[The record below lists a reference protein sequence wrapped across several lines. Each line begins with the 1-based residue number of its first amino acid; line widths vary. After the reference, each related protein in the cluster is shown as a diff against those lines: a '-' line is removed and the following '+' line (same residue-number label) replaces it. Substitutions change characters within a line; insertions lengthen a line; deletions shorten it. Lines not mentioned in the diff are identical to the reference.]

1 MDGGE
6 FAKGMAPS
14 RRGFLAGAAGAALL
28 PWAGSGARAGAF
40 GPVGPIGPTPDLGE
54 AAWRDLARDLS
65 GPVVRRAD
73 FDSAKFNVLFNRRYD
88 NIRPAGIAFCQSA
101 EDVSKA
107 IKWIV
112 KHNVRFVGRSGG
124 HSYAGY
130 STTDGLVLDLSAMN
144 GGSFDRATGIA
155 TVQAGSRNGQ
165 VYALLQAANVAITHG
180 RCPTVGVAGFLLGGG
195 IGFNMR
201 AHRVAVDQIQS
212 IEMVDAK
219 GDTRILTALRDPDL
233 FWANLGGGGGNFG
246 IATKFALRTFPVTT
260 MTAFHLIWSG
270 APAELQR
277 KFSALMPSMT
287 AAPDGFGSRIALQVK
302 RVAGRNTIV
311 IDLVGQ
317 YAGTRAQAEAI
328 LAPAGRPNALDDWRN
343 NVPYWEAQHFLEDTD
358 QYGYFQER
366 SAFLTRAL
374 PDEAIARAIEFL
386 LAWPGTGRISDPQ
399 NQAGADL
406 RFFQTGGQM
415 NRVAA
420 DATAFVHRDSVWLMD
435 SGLNWTATDTRE
447 TIDENL
453 AWQNRFHEAML
464 PYSNRQ
470 AYQNFVD
477 PSLTDF
483 ARAYYGTNLPRLSR
497 IKRQVDPGN
506 LFQFAQSIPP
516 A

>member
-1 MDGGE
+1 MDGGGHTGG
-6 FAKGMAPS
+6 FAPS

-28 PWAGSGARAGAF
+28 PWTARDARAGAF
-40 GPVGPIGPTPDLGE
+40 GPIGPVGPTPDPGE
-54 AAWRDLARDLS
+54 AAWRDLARELS
-65 GPVVRRAD
+65 GPVVRRTD
-73 FDSAKFNVLFNRRYD
+73 FDPAKFNWIFNRRYAD
-88 NIRPAGIAFCQSA
+88 VRPNAIAFCRSVD
-101 EDVSKA
+101 DVRAA

-130 STTDGLVLDLSAMN
+130 STTDGLVLDIGAMN
-144 GGSFDRATGIA
+144 AGAFDRATGIA

-165 VYALLQAANVAITHG
+165 VYALLEAANMSITHG

-201 AHRVAVDQIQS
+201 ARGVAVDQIQS

-219 GDTRILTALRDPDL
+219 GEIRVLTALRDPDL
-233 FWANLGGGGGNFG
+233 FWANRGGGGGNFG
-246 IATKFALRTFPVTT
+246 VATKFALRSFPVTT
-260 MTAFHLIWSG
+260 MTAFKMVWEGDYREVQLKL
-270 APAELQR
+270 AAV
-277 KFSALMPSMT
+277 MPSMT

-302 RVAGRNTIV
+302 REGGRNVIR

-317 YAGTRAQAEAI
+317 YTGTKAEVERI
-328 LAPAGRPNALDDWRN
+328 LAPAGPPNSEKW
-343 NVPYWEAQHFLEDTD
+343 VESGPYWTAQHFLEDD
-358 QYGYFQER
+358 DKFGYFQER
-366 SAFLTRAL
+366 SAFLENNLSAAAIG
-374 PDEAIARAIEFL
+374 EAVGY
-386 LAWPGTGRISDPQ
+386 LATWPGTGRISDPAG
-399 NQAGADL
+399 QAGADL

-420 DATAFVHRDSVWLMD
+420 GATAFVHRSSVWLMD
-435 SGLNWTATDTRE
+435 IGLNWTATDTQS

-453 AWQNRFHEAML
+453 AWQSRFYEAML
-464 PYSNRQ
+464 RYSNGQ

-477 PSLTDF
+477 PSLTDY
-483 ARAYYGTNLPRLSR
+483 ARAYYGANLPRLSA
-497 IKRQVDPGN
+497 IKRQADPAN